1 MPTVAIAPPKT
12 AVRLNPIESIKIPAR
27 GETKKVIPME
37 RDPTSAA
44 MDKYIIIQVHAFTQ
58 SSLTKIW
65 TESKKQRVLAMKL

>member
-12 AVRLNPIESIKIPAR
+12 AVLLNPIESIKIPAR

-44 MDKYIIIQVHAFTQ
+44 MEKYNKSSSLVTQ

-65 TESKKQRVLAMKL
+65 TESKKQRVAMKL

>member
-44 MDKYIIIQVHAFTQ
+44 MEKYIINQVHGTQ

-65 TESKKQRVLAMKL
+65 TESKKQRVAMKL

>member
-12 AVRLNPIESIKIPAR
+12 AVLLNPIESIKIPAR

-44 MDKYIIIQVHAFTQ
+44 MEKYINQVHA
-58 SSLTKIW
+58 
-65 TESKKQRVLAMKL
+65 